1 MTKKRETFEMAR
13 LYRGGKTMR
22 QIGECYEISRQTVQ
36 QRLASIGITGNA
48 RPPKYMLIDK
58 DRLEFLYASERLS
71 IDKIGEV
78 LGAASHLIEQA
89 LKFHRIPK
97 RTSISTNGK
106 YVDVLRLLE
115 IEAAAEIECPAK
127 HPHKVLHKSAKCAGT
142 KISVKKLDH
151 GKYQVTR
158 IS

>member
-1 MTKKRETFEMAR
+1 MAKRQETLEMAK
-13 LYRGGKTMR
+13 LYRNGMTM
-22 QIGECYEISRQTVQ
+22 QEIGENYGISRQTVQ

-48 RPPKYMLIDK
+48 RPPKYTLIDK
-58 DRLEFLYASERLS
+58 NRLEFLYASQRVS
-71 IDKIGEV
+71 IDKIGET
-78 LGAASHLIEQA
+78 LDAAPHLVEQA

-106 YVDVLRLLE
+106 YVDALRLLE
-115 IEAAAEIECPAK
+115 IGAAAEIECPAK